1 MTDDRYQVGYGAGY
15 EAAYTEIYAAI
26 ESDDHPRNCGDCRA
40 CGVMRSVIEDAM
52 MQLGRKLSVDELLTL
67 SGILARVNGS
77 E

>member
-1 MTDDRYQVGYGAGY
+1 MPP
-15 EAAYTEIYAAI
+15 
-26 ESDDHPRNCGDCRA
+26 SSPRTIPRKCGHCRA

-67 SGILARVNGS
+67 SGILKRVNTG